1 MSAMPIDRSL
11 DNPTSAGT
19 LGMGFFGAS
28 DAELQE
34 RQEEAL
40 RTAAIRRN
48 AAVVGGAVSGISEN
62 EMTASEIR
70 LANSLRTEEMQDYF
84 TYSPVGQ
91 IERAGFEGLAQASG
105 GYAMS
110 RLAGVVPSMLGRAA
124 PPRLASTVGAANR
137 RIGEVS
143 QNIYYPGRAF
153 NKAAGGNY
161 AMKSVGSPTGM
172 AMGGFDDLPFL
183 GGALDLNRIRYTLT
197 NPGVY
202 LSKLMVGEA
211 RELTGRKREPP
222 PEITGPMTEE
232 EARMYT
238 DYGQ

>member
-1 MSAMPIDRSL
+1 MPIDRSL
-11 DNPTSAGT
+11 DNPTSAGV

-28 DAELQE
+28 DAEKQD
-34 RQEEAL
+34 RMNQAL
-40 RTAAIRRN
+40 AVAAIRRN
-48 AAVVGGAVSGISEN
+48 SAVVGGSVSGISPN
-62 EMTASEIR
+62 EMTASEMR
-70 LANSLRTEEMQDYF
+70 LRHSLRVKEMQDYF

-91 IERAGFEGLAQASG
+91 IERAGFEALSQASG

-110 RLAGVVPSMLGRAA
+110 KLAGVVPGFLGRAA
-124 PPRLASTVGAANR
+124 PKQLASSVGAANR

-143 QNIYYPGRAF
+143 QNIYYPGRLV
-153 NKAAGGNY
+153 NKQMGGNY
-161 AMKSVGSPTGM
+161 AVKSAGSPTGM
-172 AMGGFDDLPFL
+172 AMGGFDDMPFL
-183 GGALDLNRIRYTLT
+183 GGVLDLNRIRYTLT

-202 LSKLMVGEA
+202 LSKAMVGEA
-211 RELTGRKREPP
+211 RELTGRKRKPP

>member
-1 MSAMPIDRSL
+1 MPIDRSL
-11 DNPTSAGT
+11 DNPTSADV

-28 DAELQE
+28 DAEKQD
-34 RQEEAL
+34 RMAQAL
-40 RTAAIRRN
+40 NTAVIRRN
-48 AAVVGGAVSGISEN
+48 AANVGGSISGISAN
-62 EMTASEIR
+62 EMTASETR
-70 LANSLRTEEMQDYF
+70 LLNSLRTKEMQDYF

-110 RLAGVVPSMLGRAA
+110 RMAGVVPSMLGRAA
-124 PPRLASTVGAANR
+124 PKQLASSVGAANR

-143 QNIYYPGRAF
+143 QNIYYPGRLV
-153 NKAAGGNY
+153 NRQMGGNY
-161 AMKSVGSPTGM
+161 AMKSAGSPTGM

-183 GGALDLNRIRYTLT
+183 GGVLDLNRIRYTVT

-202 LSKLMVGEA
+202 LSKAMVGEA
-211 RELTGRKREPP
+211 RELTGRKRKPP